1 MRFEHNIDDLANDLA
16 RIRPKAKAD
25 LEQAVKDGIRVGN
38 TVAKD
43 NARRSSGTHA
53 RKYPGKFSHEMHRG
67 KGLFGNVTSGEYG
80 PRAEGQGLLAN
91 ILENGSRNNPPHLD
105 LARSAD
111 LIGPAFAAE
120 VRAKSQDWFW

>member
-1 MRFEHNIDDLANDLA
+1 MKFEHDIADLANDLVAVRRKA
-16 RIRPKAKAD
+16 RAD
-25 LEQAVKDGIRVGN
+25 LDDVVKDGIRVGN
-38 TVAKD
+38 AVAKD

-53 RKYPGKFSHEMHRG
+53 RKYPGAFSAEMHRG

-80 PRAEGQGLLAN
+80 PRASGQGLLAN

-111 LIGPAFAAE
+111 LIGPAMARE
-120 VRAKSQDWFW
+120 VREKSEGWFW